1 MRAFQKKNMPVLI
14 HRLCRRFASLLFLLI
29 LSLCFTKINAVTA
42 DYTVIKN
49 SLMEKLDSIDV
60 EKQIRKR
67 KGLPI
72 IDLEKQSTTLKDS
85 ITELRTVIE
94 KPDNLTAGLN
104 NADST
109 SIMFKLQ
116 TYKKYLPHNAFDWAV
131 LSVGFAAAIAGIILF
146 IVFFS
151 MILKKINMKKKSR
164 PKALNN
170 IDIHTE
176 VGKNISPEINDGQK
190 FTGND
195 VTGIDSLR
203 KIINEERDFYVMD
216 TGAPAIEKTSAMP
229 ESSETDELK
238 KNILAASKDGAGISD
253 LSKKFHV
260 SSDQVSLILRMAQR
274 EYGKK

>member
-1 MRAFQKKNMPVLI
+1 MRAFQKKNMSVLI
-14 HRLCRRFASLLFLLI
+14 HRLYRRSASLSFLLI
-29 LSLCFTKINAVTA
+29 LSLCFTKANAVTA

-72 IDLEKQSTTLKDS
+72 VELEKQSTTLKDS
-85 ITELRTVIE
+85 ITELRNVIE
-94 KPDNLTAGLN
+94 KPDNRTAGLN
-104 NADST
+104 NAGST
-109 SIMFKLQ
+109 GIMFKMQ

-146 IVFFS
+146 IIFFS
-151 MILKKINMKKKSR
+151 IIFKKIKMKKKSG
-164 PKALNN
+164 PKAVNN
-170 IDIHTE
+170 INIHTE
-176 VGKNISPEINDGQK
+176 SKKNISPAKNDRQK
-190 FTGND
+190 PTVID
-195 VTGIDSLR
+195 VTSIDSLR
-203 KIINEERDFYVMD
+203 KRINGERDLNVMD
-216 TGAPAIEKTSAMP
+216 TGAPAIEKTTAAP

-238 KNILAASKDGAGISD
+238 KNILAASKDGAGISE

>member
-1 MRAFQKKNMPVLI
+1 MCAFQKKNISVLI
-14 HRLCRRFASLLFLLI
+14 HRLYRRLASLLFLFI
-29 LSLCFTKINAVTA
+29 LSLCFTKANAVTA

-72 IDLEKQSTTLKDS
+72 VDLEKQSTTLKDS

-94 KPDNLTAGLN
+94 KPDNRTVGLSN
-104 NADST
+104 VYST
-109 SIMFKLQ
+109 RIMFKLQ

-146 IVFFS
+146 IIFFS
-151 MILKKINMKKKSR
+151 MIFKKINLKKKSGL
-164 PKALNN
+164 KAVNN

-176 VGKNISPEINDGQK
+176 TEKNISPTKNDGPK
-190 FTGND
+190 LTGINATD
-195 VTGIDSLR
+195 IDSLR
-203 KIINEERDFYVMD
+203 KIINEARDLHVMD
-216 TGAPAIEKTSAMP
+216 TGAPVIEKTPATQ

-238 KNILAASKDGAGISD
+238 KNILAAYKDGAGISE